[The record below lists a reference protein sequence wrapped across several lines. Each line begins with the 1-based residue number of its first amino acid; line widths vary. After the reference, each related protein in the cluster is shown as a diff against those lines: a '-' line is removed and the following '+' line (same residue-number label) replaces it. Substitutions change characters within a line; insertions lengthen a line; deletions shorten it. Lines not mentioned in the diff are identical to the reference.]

1 MPQPSTST
9 TSKTPNT
16 NAKKPAASS
25 VVSSVDG
32 EIIADFILAE
42 LQMSGREIHLS
53 FSFSDPHSIPYS
65 RMMTAVL
72 TKQIMKLRIRGHL
85 SERGRSHAPEFASAN
100 QYKNF
105 NTCGVTFYDNPL
117 SNRKYHHHMMQGRFV
132 ADNDVDRCTFH
143 FPCER
148 VHVYICTPTHTPTT
162 EEIFCKFL
170 PSVIYGNGWTVG
182 RGPEGEGVN

>member
-9 TSKTPNT
+9 TTKTPNT

-42 LQMSGREIHLS
+42 LQMSGRETHLS

-72 TKQIMKLRIRGHL
+72 TKQKQKRNMKLRNRGHL
-85 SERGRSHAPEFASAN
+85 SEHGRSHAPEFASAN
-100 QYKNF
+100 QY
-105 NTCGVTFYDNPL
+105 VTLIPVALLFMTIPYQTANIIIIWCKAASSLITMLIDAP
-117 SNRKYHHHMMQGRFV
+117 SIFHASVCMCIFAHPPTRRQRRKYF
-132 ADNDVDRCTFH
+132 AN
-143 FPCER
+143 
-148 VHVYICTPTHTPTT
+148 
-162 EEIFCKFL
+162 FCL
-170 PSVIYGNGWTVG
+170 
-182 RGPEGEGVN
+182 R